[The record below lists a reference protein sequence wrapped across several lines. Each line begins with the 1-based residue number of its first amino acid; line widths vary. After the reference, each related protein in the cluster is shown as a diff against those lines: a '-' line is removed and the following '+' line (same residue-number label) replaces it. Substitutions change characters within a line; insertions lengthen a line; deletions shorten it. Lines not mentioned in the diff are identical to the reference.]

1 MTWLRRL
8 VEGAVGVALL
18 MLAVLWLSGWF
29 GARVAPG
36 SVEPPAR
43 RMAPDDRVVAAELR
57 EEPATEWTS
66 GTVASARRT
75 AVSSRVLARIER
87 IAVRA
92 GSVVEEGDL
101 LVVLDDRDLRARL
114 GEVEEQLR
122 AARARLELAEISH
135 QRAEE
140 LYRQGVGTKQR
151 LDQATSE
158 LRSARA
164 AVRALER
171 ALEEARAARSHTR
184 IHAPVSGRV
193 VDRLAEPGDTAL
205 PGQPLLRIYDPTLLR
220 VEVPVRESLAV
231 DLRLGQGLAVEV
243 PALSARL
250 EGTVDEL
257 VPFAEPGA
265 RTLLVKVR
273 LPRTASRLVAGMYA
287 RVGVPAGT
295 LRRVLVPASA
305 VEEIGQLEFVEVV
318 DPEGRLERRLVT
330 TGGRLGEDV
339 EVLSGLRAG
348 ERVRLSPAAGSG

>member
-1 MTWLRRL
+1 MTVARRI
-8 VEGAVGVALL
+8 VDGAVGGTLL
-18 MLAVLWLSGWF
+18 LLAVLWLSGSF

-43 RMAPDDRVVAAELR
+43 RAGPEDRVATAELR

-75 AVSSRVLARIER
+75 AVASRVLARIER
-87 IAVRA
+87 ITVRA
-92 GSVVEEGDL
+92 GSVVQEGDL
-101 LVVLDDRDLRARL
+101 LVVLDDRDLRARA

-135 QRAEE
+135 RRAEE

-158 LRSARA
+158 LQSARA

-171 ALEEARAARSHTR
+171 SLEEARAALSHTR

-193 VDRLAEPGDTAL
+193 VDRLAEPGDTAV

-231 DLRLGQGLAVEV
+231 DLRLGQELPVEV
-243 PALSARL
+243 PALEARL

-273 LPRTASRLVAGMYA
+273 LPRTESRLVAGMYA

-295 LRRVLVPASA
+295 LRRVVVPAAA
-305 VEEIGQLEFVEVV
+305 VAEIGQLEFVEVV
-318 DPEGRLERRLVT
+318 ADGEALERRLVT
-330 TGGRLGEDV
+330 TGERLGDEV
-339 EVLSGLRAG
+339 EVLSGLREG
-348 ERVRLSPAAGSG
+348 ERVLLRAAAG